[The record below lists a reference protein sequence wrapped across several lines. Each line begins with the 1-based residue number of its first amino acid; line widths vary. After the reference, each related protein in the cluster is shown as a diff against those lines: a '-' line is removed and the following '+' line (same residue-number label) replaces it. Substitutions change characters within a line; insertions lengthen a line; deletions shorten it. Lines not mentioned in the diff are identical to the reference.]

1 MLHLTMMMHMK
12 CMQFLIDHIASVN
25 MKLIPFLCVIFVKRI

>member
-12 CMQFLIDHIASVN
+12 CMQFLNDHIASVN
-25 MKLIPFLCVIFVKRI
+25 MKKLISTIVLCDFC